1 MSKKYPFFLFL
12 MICLMGVGTS
22 LSSYALTTEN
32 GTSGKL
38 IEYLAAEKVNLTVAN
53 SEARSFSM
61 PINAHNIEIQKK
73 QTLAGL
79 TLINAKI
86 ETLDGFLTNQKK
98 KQRELKGRMKQ
109 FKQSSSSGSE
119 ALVLQ
124 ESVNQVKALLSVNEK
139 AIELITDNLA
149 LARQYET
156 TLQERERGLILW
168 EAERETARKIE
179 EKQAEITALEAT
191 RSKRYE
197 TSITL
202 ERQKKSNLHDGSG
215 SLLDEGT
222 LLLNNQMILF
232 IDHHIRVIQ
241 AEIDLIQA
249 DYVFLERGQDVKA
262 LELSLEMYMYAR
274 SQLYEMTRAL
284 TSMKDALAGEQV
296 ILLSDASKRTS
307 HQLQTQIDKLQT
319 EVTRLRGMVQQR
331 LESKQ
336 NSLKKQRSSRQRFED
351 YQQMSWSN
359 FIHQCVQ
366 VPLQFYHYVQTLM
379 LKMMDHYLWADPWPR
394 AVLWGVLGSI
404 FLVSFVLRRILKH
417 VTQEKT
423 RSRFSGHLYDGALLL
438 FYRSL
443 PQFAFVVLVLM
454 SLSLMQ
460 VAFVQAKLLFDILLI
475 WLIYRQLKGI
485 ARLILLERVSDNSEQ
500 EIMLYRRLTWLFL
513 MGAWSTGLMM
523 VGQELPLS
531 FLLQDIFNRLFMV
544 FLLGVAW
551 VLWESKDT
559 FPALF
564 HPWFHAKQRPVRHF
578 GRLLGFLIP
587 TVLLTTAVIG
597 LVGYINLAWMLSRYQ
612 AYFLLV
618 LTAYVLLRELL
629 SDILDLLSEWMVSKL
644 HNGWLWVEA
653 ILKPLETWFHVGL
666 GVLGV
671 FVLFRGFKHDWE
683 FRILSGVKSIGTY
696 PFLNG
701 AEIHVTLFSSITAFI
716 LLMILIW
723 LAKWT
728 REFCYRWLYRG
739 MVDAAIRNSVSVFT
753 QYTIILLGAF
763 LFLRVLGIDLTGM
776 GMVFGGLAVGM
787 GFGLRDFASNIVGG
801 LMLLIERPV
810 REGDLIT
817 LGEYEGRVAH
827 IGIRSMRI
835 SSWDHM
841 DVLIPNAETFNK
853 PVTNWTHQDG
863 VVRTVLPIKVNRSDS
878 PTFVQ
883 QLIMDVLDIIP
894 EVLKEPAAQVYLK
907 QIDEAL
913 LEFEVR
919 YFLNIQFHTRFAIRS
934 KVLFAIMAQ
943 FEAAGIKP
951 PIPPFQVEMKSD
963 VRDKDED
970 ESHATT
976 T

>member
-1 MSKKYPFFLFL
+1 MSKKHPFFLFL
-12 MICLMGVGTS
+12 MVCLMGVGMS

-38 IEYLAAEKVNLTVAN
+38 IEYLAAEKVNLTVTN

-61 PINAHNIEIQKK
+61 PINARNIETQKK
-73 QTLAGL
+73 QTLTGL

-98 KQRELKGRMKQ
+98 KQRELKGRLKQ
-109 FKQSSSSGSE
+109 FKQSSSSSSE

-139 AIELITDNLA
+139 AIELITDNLV

-156 TLQERERGLILW
+156 TLRERERDLILW
-168 EAERETARKIE
+168 EAEGESARKIE
-179 EKQAEITALEAT
+179 AKQAEITALEVT
-191 RSKRYE
+191 RSARYE
-197 TSITL
+197 TSIAL

-241 AEIDLIQA
+241 TEIDLIQA

-262 LELSLEMYMYAR
+262 LELSLEMYTYAR

-284 TSMKDALAGEQV
+284 TNMKDALAGEQV
-296 ILLSDASKRTS
+296 ILFSDASKRTS
-307 HQLQTQIDKLQT
+307 HQLQTQLDALQAD
-319 EVTRLRGMVQQR
+319 VTRLRTRVQQT

-336 NSLKKQRSSRQRFED
+336 NSIKKQRSSRQRFED
-351 YQQMSWSN
+351 YQQASWSS
-359 FIHQCVQ
+359 FIKQCVQ
-366 VPLQFYHYVQTLM
+366 IPLQFYHYVHTLTI
-379 LKMMDHYLWADPWPR
+379 KMMDHYLWADAWPR
-394 AVLWGVLGSI
+394 VMLWIILGSI
-404 FLVSFVLRRILKH
+404 LLVSFVLRRVLRH
-417 VTQEKT
+417 VTQEKA
-423 RSRFSGHLYDGALLL
+423 RSRFSGHLFDGALLL

-443 PQFAFVVLVLM
+443 PQLAFVVLVLT

-460 VAFVQAKLLFDILLI
+460 VAFAQAKLLFNILLI
-475 WLIYRQLKGI
+475 WMIYRQAKGV

-500 EIMLYRRLTWLFL
+500 ETMLYRRLTWLFL

-587 TVLLTTAVIG
+587 AVLLTTAVIG

-629 SDILDLLSEWMVSKL
+629 SDLLDLLSEWMVSKL

-683 FRILSGVKSIGTY
+683 FRILANVKSIGTY

-894 EVLKEPAAQVYLK
+894 EVLKEPPAQVYLK

-951 PIPPFQVEMKSD
+951 PIPPFRVEIKSD
-963 VRDKDED
+963 TQDEDKDEPYA
-970 ESHATT
+970 ATT
-976 T
+976 